1 MGQPVGECA
10 PVEERAAVMVNLPR
24 GVLALINR
32 ILALPAGLHTLVV
45 VKTSGGAEGL
55 LGWSVTEAQQK
66 LETPRR

>member
-1 MGQPVGECA
+1 
-10 PVEERAAVMVNLPR
+10 MVNLPR